1 MWIAVALY
9 RSRARML
16 SHARMEAATGL
27 QVLLTRLDVLK
38 SLVGHV
44 CGDGK
49 GSRAVRCELVR
60 VEGGGDPMDS
70 AACVRWL

>member
-1 MWIAVALY
+1 MALY
-9 RSRARML
+9 RLLARML
-16 SHARMEAATGL
+16 SHTRKKAATGL

-44 CGDGK
+44 CGVGK
-49 GSRAVRCELVR
+49 GSRAVRCELVC
-60 VEGGGDPMDS
+60 VEGGGNPVDS